1 MYAYM
6 YVILFTPFRDSYRN
20 YWRGGGTFWETCK
33 TDGMQSKLGAKK
45 IASYLEIG
53 F

>member
-1 MYAYM
+1 MNICM
-6 YVILFTPFRDSYRN
+6 HVILFTPFRYSYRN
-20 YWRGGGTFWETCK
+20 YWRGDFLGDMCK

-45 IASYLEIG
+45 IAGYLEIG